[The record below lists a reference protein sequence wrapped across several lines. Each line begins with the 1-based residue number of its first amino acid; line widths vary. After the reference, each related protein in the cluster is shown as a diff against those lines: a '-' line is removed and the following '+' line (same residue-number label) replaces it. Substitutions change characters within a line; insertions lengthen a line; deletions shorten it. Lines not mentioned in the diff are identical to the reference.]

1 MHNDKKVVIIPTYN
15 ELENIN
21 AIITKVLGLL
31 GDFNILIIDDGSPDG
46 TAVEIKRMQSL
57 QENEGRIHLIE
68 RSGKLGLGTAYLTGF
83 KWAIANDFDYIFE
96 MDADFSHDPADIP
109 RLLAAMDHFDVVI
122 GSRRVPGGKIIGW
135 NWYRH
140 TTSFVAMTLA
150 KLILGLKTKDVTAGF
165 RAYRR
170 KVLEVVLQTE
180 ISSNGYAFQEAIL
193 FRCEKNACLITEI
206 PVTFLDRKIG
216 KSKLTKTDIWE
227 FFRVMKRLRKE
238 KNNPDA
244 SGLFN

>member
-1 MHNDKKVVIIPTYN
+1 MKTIIVIPTYN
-15 ELENIN
+15 ERENITRLIP
-21 AIITKVLGLL
+21 ALFDLKIPDLE
-31 GDFNILIIDDGSPDG
+31 LIIVDDNSPDE
-46 TAVEIKRMQSL
+46 TADTVRKF
-57 QENEGRIHLIE
+57 QEQFPIYLIN
-68 RSGKLGLGTAYLTGF
+68 RQRKLGLGTAYVAGF
-83 KWAIANDFDYIFE
+83 KKALSVGAEVIFE
-96 MDADFSHDPADIP
+96 MDADFSHDPVDIP

-170 KVLEVVLQTE
+170 KVLEVVLQTD
-180 ISSNGYAFQEAIL
+180 ISSNGYAFQEEIL
-193 FRCEKNACLITEI
+193 FRCERNAFLITEI

-216 KSKLTKTDIWE
+216 KSKLSREDIWE
-227 FFRVMKRLRKE
+227 FFRVMKRLHKE
-238 KNNPDA
+238 KK
-244 SGLFN
+244 